1 MSISMQDVVENN
13 GDGSPPSNLKDVLEK
28 IVALQQEKERIASA
42 AKSNNAS
49 LDVLEKLAVEM
60 MAASGLDG
68 VRAAGKSWY
77 LREFFSVSVPS
88 ENRQQV
94 VEAAKAEGLGDEL
107 VTVNTTTLKSWLV
120 ERRGSGSDTNS
131 NGSLAEG
138 TSFDGLIREFREVRL
153 SHRSVG

>member
-1 MSISMQDVVENN
+1 MSISMQDVVVYDDDNT
-13 GDGSPPSNLKDVLEK
+13 PPANLKDVLEK
-28 IVALQQEKERIASA
+28 IVELQAEKERLAGV
-42 AKSNNAS
+42 AKRTNAS
-49 LDVLEKLAVEM
+49 LEVLEKLAVEM

-77 LREFFSVSVPS
+77 LREFFSVSVPA
-88 ENRQQV
+88 ENRQKV

-120 ERRGSGSDTNS
+120 ERRGSGADA
-131 NGSLAEG
+131 NGGLAEG
-138 TSFDGLIREFREVRL
+138 TSFDGLIREFRETRL